1 MNNTAFKQQGQS
13 MTEYLVVLILV
24 GMLLGISFSTHQP
37 SVIEYFLTSVKTGFE
52 KFGGF
57 LTLP

>member
-1 MNNTAFKQQGQS
+1 MIFSKSKQRGQS

-24 GMLLGISFSTHQP
+24 AMLLGISYGGQP
-37 SVIEYFLTSVKTGFE
+37 SVIQYFLTSVKTGFE